1 MTEPKSIRE
10 ATLGSSTLRCAVA
23 VLLLA
28 FGAGYMAQGASS
40 KDGPADVSLAA
51 AATPRAERPVAAL
64 TGSSIRANLASVAA
78 GAFEPAGA
86 GGIDLATFGPKPMV
100 AALNVPPP
108 GAMTPVAPP
117 TDHIPE
123 PGAIGFGLA
132 VAALIFGNFAKSLM
146 RCWKITGSA
155 PNREP

>member
-10 ATLGSSTLRCAVA
+10 AALGSSALRCAATV
-23 VLLLA
+23 VLLA
-28 FGAGYMAQGASS
+28 FVAGHMAYGASP
-40 KDGPADVSLAA
+40 KDGKTDVSLVAA
-51 AATPRAERPVAAL
+51 ASGRAERPTVAVAGN
-64 TGSSIRANLASVAA
+64 TIRANLASVAA
-78 GAFEPAGA
+78 GAFEPAGD
-86 GGIDLATFGPKPMV
+86 GVVDLKTFGPKPVV

-108 GAMTPVAPP
+108 GAMTPVTPP

-155 PNREP
+155 PNRES

>member
-1 MTEPKSIRE
+1 M
-10 ATLGSSTLRCAVA
+10 
-23 VLLLA
+23 VLLA
-28 FGAGYMAQGASS
+28 VGTGYMAQAAPS
-40 KDGPADVSLAA
+40 KDGAGDVSLAA
-51 AATPRAERPVAAL
+51 VAAARAERTASSVSP
-64 TGSSIRANLASVAA
+64 GSSIRANLASVAA
-78 GAFEPAGA
+78 GAFESAGD
-86 GGIDLATFGPKPMV
+86 GVVDLATFGPKPVV

-108 GAMTPVAPP
+108 GVMTPVAPP

-155 PNREP
+155 PNREA